1 MTRGFKII
9 RQLLISTRLVGHH
22 FFIIAKTK
30 NCLQEPASVR
40 LKQFLGYNTCNI
52 LNDLDEPNN
61 CKYLHSLTEN
71 N

>member
-1 MTRGFKII
+1 MWGSMEK
-9 RQLLISTRLVGHH
+9 ISTPWGLPN

-61 CKYLHSLTEN
+61 CKFLHSLTEN